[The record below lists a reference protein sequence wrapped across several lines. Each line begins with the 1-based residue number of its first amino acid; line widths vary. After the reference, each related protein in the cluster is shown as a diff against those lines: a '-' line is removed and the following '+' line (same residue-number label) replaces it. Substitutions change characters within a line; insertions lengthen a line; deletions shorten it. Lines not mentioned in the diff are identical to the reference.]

1 MLEDEYTQLHNLAQR
16 NYTRATTLKTLYEGT
31 VSAVNSLHNANDRE
45 RKAHA
50 NTKRVTTRKINMERK
65 AHANTKRVTTR
76 KINKLKK
83 QLESRR

>member
-1 MLEDEYTQLHNLAQR
+1 MQLRNLAQR
-16 NYTRATTLKTLYEGT
+16 SYTKATAHITQLQNRATRDKATTNRLQLLYDCT
-31 VSAVNSLHNANDRE
+31 VSAVNALHNAND
-45 RKAHA
+45 K
-50 NTKRVTTRKINMERK
+50 ERK